1 MRESNIYKKPAQ
13 LKSHFAGDIQIDDSE
28 PMTYLC

>member
-13 LKSHFAGDIQIDDSE
+13 LKSHFAGDIHMDDIE
-28 PMTYLC
+28 PMIYLC